1 MPKTIEARIDSEIN
15 ICIFVRWWKEIYELT
30 ATVVKQL
37 SSVLRADINLR

>member
-15 ICIFVRWWKEIYELT
+15 IIFIRWWKEIYELT